1 MTVLRPLLAA
11 SAASATLLTLSTL
24 LAGPAAPAEPD
35 SDTWGRSWA
44 LSSPSTPLLR

>member
-1 MTVLRPLLAA
+1 MLRPLLAT
-11 SAASATLLTLSTL
+11 SAALLALSTL

-44 LSSPSTPLLR
+44 LSSPSAPAVTPR